1 MSSSRERSQTTK
13 PNVSIPRGGRL
24 PSLIFALSRNPNRLP
39 PRTHAFFEMLE
50 KATAREGRIGGE
62 SRKEQRSENR
72 GQRQRPEFPNEPKL
86 VAAWQHPP
94 TSISAPPWRLRPV
107 ALSSEP
113 RCRLSPF
120 AVLYASGSLSEICR
134 P

>member
-62 SRKEQRSENR
+62 SKKGSDQRSEVR
-72 GQRQRPEFPNEPKL
+72 GRGRNFLTNQSWLLFG
-86 VAAWQHPP
+86 
-94 TSISAPPWRLRPV
+94 SIRLL
-107 ALSSEP
+107 LS
-113 RCRLSPF
+113 RRRL
-120 AVLYASGSLSEICR
+120 GG
-134 P
+134 